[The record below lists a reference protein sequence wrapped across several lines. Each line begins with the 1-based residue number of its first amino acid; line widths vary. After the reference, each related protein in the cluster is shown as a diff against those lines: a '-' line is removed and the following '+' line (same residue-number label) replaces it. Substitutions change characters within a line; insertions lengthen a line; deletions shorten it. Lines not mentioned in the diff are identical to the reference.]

1 MIIPKQHKS
10 CMPLKVLHIVME
22 HWQLSP
28 TEQSG
33 TNIPKT
39 IFQW

>member
-1 MIIPKQHKS
+1 MIIRNNVQL

-28 TEQSG
+28 TEQSD
-33 TNIPKT
+33 TEIPKT